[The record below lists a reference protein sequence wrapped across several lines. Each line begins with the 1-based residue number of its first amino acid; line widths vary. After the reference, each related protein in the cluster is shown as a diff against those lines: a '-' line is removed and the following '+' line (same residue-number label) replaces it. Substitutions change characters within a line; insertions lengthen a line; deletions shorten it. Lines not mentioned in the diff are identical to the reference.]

1 MAHTHTHTDTDMA
14 GKGMDHAGR
23 LTTTLILTG
32 TIFVAEVVGAV
43 VTGSLALLVDA
54 GHMMT
59 DVSVLAA
66 STLTAYLMRRRPN
79 NARTWGWAR
88 LEVITAAGGGVLLL
102 FVGLY
107 ALVEAGMRLF
117 GAESDTI
124 HDVRLLLFFGLL
136 GLAANVGSILVL
148 RARSGDN
155 MNMRAAFLEVC
166 NDALGS
172 VAVIVSA
179 VVMMTTGWDGFDA
192 IAGAFI
198 ALLMIPRAFIL
209 VRDAMRVLLEETP
222 EGLDLDKVRE
232 HLQQVPHVIAVHDL
246 HASVVATGMPIL
258 TAHVIVD
265 RDMTMEQAG
274 EVLHRMQDCL
284 REHFP
289 VSIPHTTFQL
299 EPEGYTSESA
309 SRIHS

>member
-1 MAHTHTHTDTDMA
+1 MAHTHGHGGHGGMEHT
-14 GKGMDHAGR
+14 GR
-23 LTTTLILTG
+23 LMTTLILTG

-66 STLTAYLMRRRPN
+66 STATAFLMKRKPD

-88 LEVITAAGGGVLLL
+88 LEVITAAGGGILLL

-117 GAESDTI
+117 GAESDTV
-124 HDVRLLLFFGLL
+124 HDVRLLLFFGIL
-136 GLAANVGSILVL
+136 GLAANIGSILVL
-148 RARSGDN
+148 RAQAGDN

-192 IAGAFI
+192 VAGAFI
-198 ALLMIPRAFIL
+198 ALLMIPRAYVL
-209 VRDAMRVLLEETP
+209 VRDAMRVLLEKTP
-222 EGLDLDKVRE
+222 DGLDLDEVRR
-232 HLQQVPHVIAVHDL
+232 HLQGVPHVIAVHDL

-258 TAHVIVD
+258 TAHIVVD
-265 RDMTMEQAG
+265 GQMTMEEEGQ
-274 EVLHRMQDCL
+274 VLHQLQDCL

-299 EPEGYTSESA
+299 EPQGYTSDSSA
-309 SRIHS
+309 QFHA

>member
-1 MAHTHTHTDTDMA
+1 MAHTHGHGGHGGMEHT
-14 GKGMDHAGR
+14 GR
-23 LTTTLILTG
+23 LMTTLILTG

-66 STLTAYLMRRRPN
+66 STATAFLMKRKPD

-88 LEVITAAGGGVLLL
+88 LEVITAAGGGILLL

-117 GAESDTI
+117 GTESDTV
-124 HDVRLLLFFGLL
+124 HDVRLLLFFGIL
-136 GLAANVGSILVL
+136 GLAANIGSILVL
-148 RARSGDN
+148 RAQAGDN

-192 IAGAFI
+192 VAGAFI
-198 ALLMIPRAFIL
+198 ALLMIPRAYVL
-209 VRDAMRVLLEETP
+209 VRDAMRVLLEKTP
-222 EGLDLDKVRE
+222 DGLDLDEVRR
-232 HLQQVPHVIAVHDL
+232 HLQGVPHVIAVHDL

-258 TAHVIVD
+258 TAHIVVD
-265 RDMTMEQAG
+265 GQMTMEEEGQ
-274 EVLHRMQDCL
+274 VLHQLQDCL

-299 EPEGYTSESA
+299 EPQGYTSDSSA
-309 SRIHS
+309 QFHA

>member
-1 MAHTHTHTDTDMA
+1 MAHTHGHGGHGGMEHT
-14 GKGMDHAGR
+14 GR
-23 LTTTLILTG
+23 LMTTLILTG

-66 STLTAYLMRRRPN
+66 STATAFLMKRKPN

-88 LEVITAAGGGVLLL
+88 LEVITAAGGGILLL

-117 GAESDTI
+117 GAESDTV
-124 HDVRLLLFFGLL
+124 HDVRLLLFFGIL
-136 GLAANVGSILVL
+136 GLAANIGSILVL
-148 RARSGDN
+148 RAQAGDN

-192 IAGAFI
+192 VAGAFI
-198 ALLMIPRAFIL
+198 ALLMIPRAYVL
-209 VRDAMRVLLEETP
+209 VRDAMRVLLEKTP
-222 EGLDLDKVRE
+222 DGLDLDEVRR
-232 HLQQVPHVIAVHDL
+232 HLQGVPHVIAVHDL

-258 TAHVIVD
+258 TAHIVVD
-265 RDMTMEQAG
+265 GQMTMEEEGQ
-274 EVLHRMQDCL
+274 VLHQLQDCL

-299 EPEGYTSESA
+299 EPQGYTSDSSA
-309 SRIHS
+309 QFHA

>member
-1 MAHTHTHTDTDMA
+1 MAHTHGHGGHGGMEHT
-14 GKGMDHAGR
+14 GR
-23 LTTTLILTG
+23 LMTTLILTG

-66 STLTAYLMRRRPN
+66 STATAFLMKRKPD

-88 LEVITAAGGGVLLL
+88 LEVITAAGGGILLL

-117 GAESDTI
+117 GAESDTV
-124 HDVRLLLFFGLL
+124 HDVRLLLFFGIL
-136 GLAANVGSILVL
+136 GLAANIGSILVL
-148 RARSGDN
+148 RAQAGDN

-192 IAGAFI
+192 VAGAFI
-198 ALLMIPRAFIL
+198 ALLMIPRAYVL
-209 VRDAMRVLLEETP
+209 VRDAMRVLLEKTP
-222 EGLDLDKVRE
+222 DGLDLDEVRR
-232 HLQQVPHVIAVHDL
+232 HLQGVPHVIAVHDL

-258 TAHVIVD
+258 TAHIVVD
-265 RDMTMEQAG
+265 GQMTMEEEGQ
-274 EVLHRMQDCL
+274 VLHQLQDCL

-299 EPEGYTSESA
+299 EPQGYTSDGSA
-309 SRIHS
+309 QFHA

>member
-1 MAHTHTHTDTDMA
+1 MAHTHGHGGHGGMEHT
-14 GKGMDHAGR
+14 GR
-23 LTTTLILTG
+23 LMTTLILTG

-66 STLTAYLMRRRPN
+66 STATAFLMKRKPD

-88 LEVITAAGGGVLLL
+88 LEVITAAGGGILLL

-117 GAESDTI
+117 GAESDTV
-124 HDVRLLLFFGLL
+124 HDVRLLLFFGIL
-136 GLAANVGSILVL
+136 GLAANIGSILVL
-148 RARSGDN
+148 RAQAGDN

-198 ALLMIPRAFIL
+198 ALLMIPRAYVL
-209 VRDAMRVLLEETP
+209 VRDAMRVLLEKTP
-222 EGLDLDKVRE
+222 DGLDLDEVRR
-232 HLQQVPHVIAVHDL
+232 HLQGVPHVIAVHDL

-258 TAHVIVD
+258 TAHIVVD
-265 RDMTMEQAG
+265 GQMTMEEEGQ
-274 EVLHRMQDCL
+274 VLHQLQDCL

-299 EPEGYTSESA
+299 EPQGYTSDSSA
-309 SRIHS
+309 QFHA

>member
-1 MAHTHTHTDTDMA
+1 MAHTHGHGGHGGMEHT
-14 GKGMDHAGR
+14 GR
-23 LTTTLILTG
+23 LMTTLILTG

-66 STLTAYLMRRRPN
+66 STATAFLMKRKPN

-88 LEVITAAGGGVLLL
+88 LEVITAAGGGILLL

-117 GAESDTI
+117 GTESDTV
-124 HDVRLLLFFGLL
+124 HDVRLLLFFGIL
-136 GLAANVGSILVL
+136 GLAANIGSILVL
-148 RARSGDN
+148 RAQAGDN

-192 IAGAFI
+192 VAGAFI
-198 ALLMIPRAFIL
+198 ALLMIPRAYVL
-209 VRDAMRVLLEETP
+209 VRDAMRVLLEKTP
-222 EGLDLDKVRE
+222 DGLDLDEVRR
-232 HLQQVPHVIAVHDL
+232 HLQGVPHVIAVHDL

-258 TAHVIVD
+258 TAHIVVD
-265 RDMTMEQAG
+265 GQMTMEEEGQ
-274 EVLHRMQDCL
+274 VLHQLQDCL

-299 EPEGYTSESA
+299 EPQGYTSDSSA
-309 SRIHS
+309 QFHA